1 MGRPL
6 KIKKST
12 TKDIGFNAV
21 TTLTAPVYPATMQDS
36 QFFGVVGGANA
47 SVATSTYPVVKC
59 RVRITGQAEAD
70 GYIITQKGSTKYQVA
85 SVTAINDED
94 MVVGT
99 TYRILTLGDTVWSK
113 TGAGLT
119 AAVGDVFTALGA
131 GAGTGTVQ
139 LVGTCVLADE
149 LDTFLT
155 AGNMNITMT
164 ADNSSAITISRLT
177 NRFALDYSDP
187 KVRYAVNF
195 FTDGSTVIKS
205 GTSGGANTASQ
216 QNQLVL
222 TVVERFTS

>member
-12 TKDIGFNAV
+12 TKDIGFNALN
-21 TTLTAPVYPATMQDS
+21 TLTVPVYPSQMEGT

-85 SVTAINDED
+85 SVTVIQDQS
-94 MVVGT
+94 MVVGQS
-99 TYRILTLGDTVWSK
+99 YRILVLGDTDWSA
-113 TGAGLT
+113 TGAGKT
-119 AAVGDVFTALGA
+119 AAVGDVFTCLGVGA
-131 GAGTGTVQ
+131 GSGTVQ
-139 LVGTCVLADE
+139 LVGTCVLANE
-149 LDTFLT
+149 LDTFLS

-177 NRFALDYSDP
+177 NHFALDYSNP

-222 TVVERFTS
+222 TAIEKFTS

>member
-12 TKDIGFNAV
+12 TKDIGFNALD
-21 TTLTAPVYPATMQDS
+21 TLTVPVYPSQMGGT

-85 SVTAINDED
+85 SVTVIQDQA

-99 TYRILTLGDTVWSK
+99 TYRILVLGDTDWSA
-113 TGAGLT
+113 TGAGKT
-119 AAVGDVFTALGA
+119 AAVGDIFTCLGA
-131 GAGTGTVQ
+131 GAGSGTVQ
-139 LVGTCVLADE
+139 LVGTCVLANE
-149 LDTFLT
+149 LDTFLS

-177 NRFALDYSDP
+177 NHFALDYSDP

-222 TVVERFTS
+222 TAVEKFTS

>member
-12 TKDIGFNAV
+12 TKDIGFNALN
-21 TTLTAPVYPATMQDS
+21 TLTVPVYPSQMEGT

-85 SVTAINDED
+85 SVTVIQDQA
-94 MVVGT
+94 MVVGQS
-99 TYRILTLGDTVWSK
+99 YRILVLGDTDWSA
-113 TGAGLT
+113 TGAGKT
-119 AAVGDVFTALGA
+119 AAVGDVFTCLGA
-131 GAGTGTVQ
+131 GAGSGTVQ
-139 LVGTCVLADE
+139 LVGTCVLANE
-149 LDTFLT
+149 LDTFLS

-177 NRFALDYSDP
+177 NHFALDYSNP

-222 TVVERFTS
+222 TAIEKFTS